1 MLSNQICSI
10 LDKNSNISLFHNLF
24 DIKDG
29 EDGINDIMNFV
40 YRINACND
48 YNTLS
53 EQTILQRRI
62 KEKLLKGEKFYLGL
76 GVLKKENY

>member
-1 MLSNQICSI
+1 
-10 LDKNSNISLFHNLF
+10 
-24 DIKDG
+24 
-29 EDGINDIMNFV
+29 MNFV